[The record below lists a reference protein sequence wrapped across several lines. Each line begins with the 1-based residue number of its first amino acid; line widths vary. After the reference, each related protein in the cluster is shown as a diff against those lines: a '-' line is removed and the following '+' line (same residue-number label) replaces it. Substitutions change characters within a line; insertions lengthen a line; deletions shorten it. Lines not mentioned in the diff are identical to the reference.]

1 MALPRKFKPH
11 DLIILRELNTLCGR
25 PILTSESRE
34 AYDRMLLG
42 LIESLEPRDLTE
54 RLWVKDIATYT
65 WEINRCTR
73 HMALVP
79 ERKLQQ
85 LREQRAQHVK
95 AAAQNKQAQIRKL
108 AAENKDCEPSADL
121 MRAALEKADAIL
133 QQSATELEHAD
144 AHERGMDYIERL
156 DKLRNAAVAK
166 RDDVLD
172 QLARYRAVLGK
183 HSWKPPVI
191 DYEAETK
198 YEKPERFNV
207 EFFEDFILPELRKAN
222 QERTPPAS
230 SEAPV
235 NCEVKQ
241 EESSQPPSESGV
253 KQEDT
258 PPASSGP
265 PSNCQ
270 VNQKETAATSS
281 QPPPGSEVK
290 QEGPPPASAGTE

>member
-11 DLIILRELNTLCGR
+11 DLIILRELKTLFGR
-25 PILTSESRE
+25 PVLTSENRE

-42 LIESLEPRDLTE
+42 LIESIDPRDHLE

-65 WEINRCTR
+65 WEIHRWTR

-79 ERKLQQ
+79 ERKFQQ
-85 LREQRAQHVK
+85 HREQRAQHIK
-95 AAAQNKQAQIRKL
+95 AAAQNKQAQIHKL
-108 AAENKDCEPSADL
+108 SVENKDCDSADL
-121 MRAALEKADAIL
+121 VRAALEKADAIL
-133 QQSATELEHAD
+133 QQSATEFDHAD
-144 AHERGMDYIERL
+144 AHERGIEYIERL

-166 RDDVLD
+166 RENALD
-172 QLARYRAVLGK
+172 QLVRYRAVLGK

-230 SEAPV
+230 SEPPV

-241 EESSQPPSESGV
+241 EESSQPPPESGM
-253 KQEDT
+253 KQEDI
-258 PPASSGP
+258 PPASSEA
-265 PSNCQ
+265 PSNCK
-270 VNQKETAATSS
+270 VNQEEKPPTSS
-281 QPPPGSEVK
+281 QPPPGSAVK
-290 QEGPPPASAGTE
+290 QEGPPPASSGTE